1 MAASDDKSAKKPDS
15 KGSSDIWNN
24 TMKMVSANFAPF
36 VIMIILFVV
45 ASAIIFLV
53 FGAIE
58 GQIVGRFFFGVDYT
72 ALAIVTAIQAALIA
86 FVYLW
91 FIGAFYRLADEFK
104 AKSTNINY
112 VNLVS
117 QGLHDALAH
126 PNTLL
131 AMAALAF
138 VGGLIG
144 TFLGGFGYLA
154 IFIES
159 IFIAGAIGIGLA
171 AFVAQKTQWYN
182 FWDLFAQV
190 NKESSNAGIMLY
202 LTLLVELVPVLN
214 IIEVAMIPFSVMLL
228 SQKK

>member
-1 MAASDDKSAKKPDS
+1 M
-15 KGSSDIWNN
+15 I
-24 TMKMVSANFAPF
+24 SANFAPF
-36 VIMIILFVV
+36 VIMVILFIV

-53 FGAIE
+53 FSAIE
-58 GQIVGRFFFGVDYT
+58 GQILGRFFLGIDYG

-104 AKSTNINY
+104 AKTKNINY
-112 VNLVS
+112 VSLVS

-171 AFVAQKTQWYN
+171 AFVADKAQWYN

-190 NKESSNAGIMLY
+190 NKESSNAGIILY
-202 LTLLVELVPVLN
+202 LTLLVELVPILN
-214 IIEVAMIPFSVMLL
+214 FIEVAMIPVAVMLL
-228 SQKK
+228 SQKKK